1 MTLYDIRDYLNSLS
15 ELFATLLDLELTILS
30 NYPVTR
36 ISGTGFYGTI
46 KANLTQEIWQRSYT
60 YRVLESGKPLIVLDP
75 SEYIKQMPL
84 YEQEY
89 YGKYY
94 SILLYPIYHKSQ
106 LLGVIVLAS
115 FSEKQQNFLFAK
127 KDQLMKF
134 LELAAE
140 LIDYKLS
147 QDEYQNN
154 LEIMNKQLIL
164 VSENLDDG
172 VVLCAKDKIIWLN
185 TKAKTLLQI
194 ENPESYNDMLEK
206 VSIFANKA
214 ASQKEKLENKIQYKR
229 KKETITLIIR
239 AIPLNDNKQHVMCLI
254 LPFSKIQ
261 DTILQRDKKFR
272 EDESNVIIAESKLMT
287 KLLDDARKVA
297 NNDSDVLIRGE
308 SGTGKEIVARMIHS
322 SSKRKNKPF
331 VVLNCAAIPDTLLE
345 SELFGYEDGAF
356 TGARKGGKI
365 GKFMLADGGTLFLDE
380 IGDMPLYL
388 QAKLLRAIG
397 EREVSRLGGDK
408 DSQHVDVRLISAT
421 NKNLEE
427 MINSG
432 QFRSD
437 LYYRINVVPLVIAPL
452 RDRKEDIEPL
462 IKYFLQ
468 KYNKKLNKDIQ
479 GLSNDALRVLLN
491 YEWEGNV
498 RQLQN
503 CVEYM
508 MNFST
513 GKILTKDT
521 IPKNIVNAA
530 ISKYSMEV
538 SHNMNNTMESIKP
551 LRYMIAEYK
560 RKIFIDFKNKHNGK
574 PTLTEIN
581 DFCGRLEISRAT
593 YYREMSNSQK

>member
-1 MTLYDIRDYLNSLS
+1 
-15 ELFATLLDLELTILS
+15 
-30 NYPVTR
+30 
-36 ISGTGFYGTI
+36 
-46 KANLTQEIWQRSYT
+46 
-60 YRVLESGKPLIVLDP
+60 
-75 SEYIKQMPL
+75 
-84 YEQEY
+84 
-89 YGKYY
+89 
-94 SILLYPIYHKSQ
+94 
-106 LLGVIVLAS
+106 
-115 FSEKQQNFLFAK
+115 
-127 KDQLMKF
+127 
-134 LELAAE
+134 
-140 LIDYKLS
+140 
-147 QDEYQNN
+147 
-154 LEIMNKQLIL
+154 
-164 VSENLDDG
+164 
-172 VVLCAKDKIIWLN
+172 
-185 TKAKTLLQI
+185 
-194 ENPESYNDMLEK
+194 
-206 VSIFANKA
+206 
-214 ASQKEKLENKIQYKR
+214 
-229 KKETITLIIR
+229 
-239 AIPLNDNKQHVMCLI
+239 MCLI

-308 SGTGKEIVARMIHS
+308 SGTGKEIVARLIHS

-479 GLSNDALRVLLN
+479 GLS
-491 YEWEGNV
+491 
-498 RQLQN
+498 
-503 CVEYM
+503 M
-508 MNFST
+508 M
-513 GKILTKDT
+513 
-521 IPKNIVNAA
+521 
-530 ISKYSMEV
+530 
-538 SHNMNNTMESIKP
+538 
-551 LRYMIAEYK
+551 R
-560 RKIFIDFKNKHNGK
+560 
-574 PTLTEIN
+574 
-581 DFCGRLEISRAT
+581 
-593 YYREMSNSQK
+593 

>member
-1 MTLYDIRDYLNSLS
+1 MTLYDIRDYLNSLL

-36 ISGTGFYGTI
+36 ISGTGFYGTT
-46 KANLTQEIWQRSYT
+46 KANLTQEVWQRSYT
-60 YRVLESGKPLIVLDP
+60 YRVLESGEPLIVLHTA
-75 SEYIKQMPL
+75 ERIKHMP
-84 YEQEY
+84 EEFC
-89 YGKYY
+89 GKYY
-94 SILLYPIYHKSQ
+94 SILLYPIHHNTQ

-115 FSEKQQNFLFAK
+115 FSEKQQNFLLKK

-134 LELAAE
+134 LELTTE

-154 LEIMNKQLIL
+154 LELMNKQLIL

-194 ENPESYNDMLEK
+194 ENPERYNDMLEK
-206 VSIFANKA
+206 VLIIANKA
-214 ASQKEKLENKIQYKR
+214 AAQKEKLEHKIQYKR
-229 KKETITLIIR
+229 KKETNTLIIR
-239 AIPLNDNKQHVMCLI
+239 AIPLDDNKQHVMCLI
-254 LPFSKIQ
+254 FPFSKIQ
-261 DTILQRDKKFR
+261 DIILQRDKKFK
-272 EDESNVIIAESKLMT
+272 EDESDVIIAESKLMK

-297 NNDSDVLIRGE
+297 NNDSDILIRGE

-322 SSKRKNKPF
+322 SSKRKNKPL

-397 EREVSRLGGDK
+397 EREISRLGGNK
-408 DSQHVDVRLISAT
+408 DSEHIDVRLISAT

-452 RDRKEDIEPL
+452 RERKEDIEPL

-479 GLSNDALRVLLN
+479 GLSNDVLRILLN

-513 GKILTKDT
+513 GKIMTEDT
-521 IPKNIVNAA
+521 IPKNIANAA
-530 ISKYSMEV
+530 ISKHSVEV
-538 SHNMNNTMESIKP
+538 PHHMNNTMESIKP
-551 LRYMIAEYK
+551 LQYMIAEYK
-560 RKIFIDFKNKHNGK
+560 RKVFINFKNKYKGK
-574 PTLTEIN
+574 PTLAEIN
-581 DFCGRLEISRAT
+581 DFCERLEISRAT
-593 YYREMSNSQK
+593 YYREMANSQK

>member
-214 ASQKEKLENKIQYKR
+214 ASQKEKLENKIQYK
-229 KKETITLIIR
+229 
-239 AIPLNDNKQHVMCLI
+239 
-254 LPFSKIQ
+254 
-261 DTILQRDKKFR
+261 
-272 EDESNVIIAESKLMT
+272 
-287 KLLDDARKVA
+287 
-297 NNDSDVLIRGE
+297 
-308 SGTGKEIVARMIHS
+308 GK
-322 SSKRKNKPF
+322 
-331 VVLNCAAIPDTLLE
+331 
-345 SELFGYEDGAF
+345 
-356 TGARKGGKI
+356 
-365 GKFMLADGGTLFLDE
+365 
-380 IGDMPLYL
+380 
-388 QAKLLRAIG
+388 
-397 EREVSRLGGDK
+397 
-408 DSQHVDVRLISAT
+408 
-421 NKNLEE
+421 
-427 MINSG
+427 
-432 QFRSD
+432 
-437 LYYRINVVPLVIAPL
+437 
-452 RDRKEDIEPL
+452 
-462 IKYFLQ
+462 
-468 KYNKKLNKDIQ
+468 
-479 GLSNDALRVLLN
+479 
-491 YEWEGNV
+491 
-498 RQLQN
+498 
-503 CVEYM
+503 
-508 MNFST
+508 
-513 GKILTKDT
+513 
-521 IPKNIVNAA
+521 
-530 ISKYSMEV
+530 
-538 SHNMNNTMESIKP
+538 KP
-551 LRYMIAEYK
+551 L
-560 RKIFIDFKNKHNGK
+560 H
-574 PTLTEIN
+574 
-581 DFCGRLEISRAT
+581 
-593 YYREMSNSQK
+593 